1 MGRGTL
7 AVLMGVLLASCL
19 VPEEINEAG
28 RTVKEGVCQHQGGD
42 WDGHQVL
49 GAKLKPSRFKTLP
62 LEVLRG
68 GPLGICADSGKC
80 RHLRPVVSYL

>member
-49 GAKLKPSRFKTLP
+49 GAKLELSRFKTLH
-62 LEVLRG
+62 LEVLR
-68 GPLGICADSGKC
+68 AS
-80 RHLRPVVSYL
+80 LRDLCW